1 MDPTQIL
8 LFSVVTVLTILL
20 VAVGVQV
27 FFILREAKKA
37 LEKTNKILE
46 DASFVSGAVAK
57 PVAGLASFVD
67 GLKSIRDLI
76 DLVSQRSRQESLG
89 EYEQESLQEGEKEHT
104 QIESL
109 QERGRRFFHKE
120 GKPLTS

>member
-8 LFSVVTVLTILL
+8 LFVVVSVLTILL

-37 LEKTNKILE
+37 LQRANQILE
-46 DASFVSGAVAK
+46 DASFVTGSLTR
-57 PVAGLASFVD
+57 PVTGLAGFLEGVR
-67 GLKSIRDLI
+67 GIK
-76 DLVSQRSRQESLG
+76 DLVDFVAEKIHHERS
-89 EYEQESLQEGEKEHT
+89 EYQG
-104 QIESL
+104 QIESGETHQIGEL